1 VQGTNGINLEKKK
14 NLRPK
19 ILHLKK
25 RHVRTRPESA
35 GSLHLD
41 RPRAH
46 AYACI
51 YPSSAGRI
59 RAPPPPLASP
69 CAVWTEAKRFP
80 PIDGFSGSSTAHRGE
95 GRLHCVVC
103 VEASSQVVAARRLN
117 WQLGA
122 AFIIACMYLIASMS
136 ELVVA
141 QNSPLHAC
149 CHNNSPKWLLPLGR
163 SNQPDKTKAQ
173 VHRTSESD
181 LQIQCSLR
189 AVAKRVD

>member
-1 VQGTNGINLEKKK
+1 LSRTSPAAKTTFTRRREEKVVQGTNGINLEKKK

-103 VEASSQVVAARRLN
+103 VEASSQVVRREETEN
-117 WQLGA
+117 
-122 AFIIACMYLIASMS
+122 
-136 ELVVA
+136 
-141 QNSPLHAC
+141 
-149 CHNNSPKWLLPLGR
+149 
-163 SNQPDKTKAQ
+163 KAG
-173 VHRTSESD
+173 
-181 LQIQCSLR
+181 
-189 AVAKRVD
+189 KK